1 MSDAAQREAAVWC
14 ASGCAHLQRLRLLLL
29 LALLALHR
37 LVVLR
42 HLLLPV
48 LLIGIVLD
56 LVEELLRLAIVPQF
70 RLAFQH
76 RNNDVLRWRQHRGVR
91 LDLIEAVSTAV
102 GEEHLQRTT
111 AFSQGWDR

>member
-1 MSDAAQREAAVWC
+1 MCKRGKDSR
-14 ASGCAHLQRLRLLLL
+14 AHLQRLRLLLL
-29 LALLALHR
+29 LALLAVHR

-42 HLLLPV
+42 HLLLLAV

-56 LVEELLRLAIVPQF
+56 LVEELLRLPIVPQF

-102 GEEHLQRTT
+102 GEEHLQHT
-111 AFSQGWDR
+111 AFSQGSDG